1 MRTIIITAGH
11 SNTDPG
17 AVGNGATEA
26 AVVTEFRNLLAASLR
41 ARGVE
46 PITDG
51 QGAVNLP
58 LRDAIR
64 LITPGAV
71 AVEFHCNAGPA
82 SATGVETLSQDRH
95 MALGRALTGAVS
107 AVLGIR
113 DRGAKPE
120 GSGQHQ
126 RLGFVQ
132 AGGIILE
139 LFFISNADDLARYQ
153 ESKEAL
159 ADRIADVLIAAAA

>member
-17 AVGNGATEA
+17 AVGPGATEA
-26 AVVTEFRNLLAASLR
+26 SIVTGFRSLVAQALR
-41 ARGVE
+41 ARGAV

-51 QGAVNLP
+51 EGYTNLP

-64 LITPGAV
+64 LIQPGSL
-71 AVEFHCNAGPA
+71 AVEFHCNAGPP

-95 MALGRALTGAVS
+95 MTLGRALTGAVS

-120 GSGQHQ
+120 GSGQHS

-132 AGGIILE
+132 AGGIICE

-153 ESKEAL
+153 ANKQPL
-159 ADRIADVLIAAAA
+159 ADAIADVLIAAAA